1 MKVDH
6 ATLRRRAEEILA
18 RNPEAVKNTP
28 AGDVHELIED
38 LHVHQIELEMQNE
51 ELRRTQLELQ
61 KARDRFSDLYD
72 FAPVGY
78 FTINNKGMILEANL
92 TGARL
97 LDEERR
103 NLINAHFN
111 RFIAPHHQ
119 DTFYHHCRAVFK
131 SKSKK
136 ACDLKLL
143 RKDDT
148 QFYARLECVAYQEEA
163 GNSRRIR
170 MTVTDISDRVQA
182 NETLLQSEEK
192 YRMLFE
198 GMMSGFALREI
209 IFDGRGNAVDA
220 LILDVNPAYE
230 RITDLKKEQIIG
242 KTVLEVLPET
252 DSNWFENFGKV
263 ALTGRPIQFENYH
276 HGLDKHLLMSVFKHK
291 NNQVAVHFLDI
302 TDRKNAE
309 IELRKTHAELE
320 NRVLERTAD
329 LAVTNMQLQQEIEER
344 KQAEKALSESEL
356 RYRTLFEVSMDAIFL
371 ETLEGRILH
380 CNTTACEM
388 FGYTKEELT
397 GLTVTDLVPEG
408 VARTLPDFMKKQKST
423 GANFIETVNKRKGG
437 HIFPV
442 EIRTRLITL
451 SQEQLIFAHVHD
463 ITDRKQ
469 AESELRRLSSRLLN
483 AQEDER
489 RRIAYELHDELGQ
502 DLTVLKLHID
512 SIKRKLHQDQS
523 ALHNAFKE
531 VLLEVNQTIEKVR
544 RISRDLSPSVLVDLG
559 LNAALRGM
567 LKSFTKHSNIEIS
580 TDIQDTKNLFS
591 SEQQIAVYR
600 IFQEIITNIS
610 KHAHASKVSIVGKK
624 KNSKVFF
631 RVKDNGIG
639 FDIEEINAR
648 HAPEKGLGLAA
659 MAERAKMLYGHFEI
673 SSQVNSGT
681 IIDFEVPIDSSPE
694 LGVM

>member
-1 MKVDH
+1 M
-6 ATLRRRAEEILA
+6 
-18 RNPEAVKNTP
+18 
-28 AGDVHELIED
+28 
-38 LHVHQIELEMQNE
+38 
-51 ELRRTQLELQ
+51 
-61 KARDRFSDLYD
+61 
-72 FAPVGY
+72 
-78 FTINNKGMILEANL
+78 
-92 TGARL
+92 
-97 LDEERR
+97 
-103 NLINAHFN
+103 
-111 RFIAPHHQ
+111 
-119 DTFYHHCRAVFK
+119 
-131 SKSKK
+131 
-136 ACDLKLL
+136 
-143 RKDDT
+143 
-148 QFYARLECVAYQEEA
+148 
-163 GNSRRIR
+163 
-170 MTVTDISDRVQA
+170 
-182 NETLLQSEEK
+182 
-192 YRMLFE
+192 
-198 GMMSGFALREI
+198 
-209 IFDGRGNAVDA
+209 
-220 LILDVNPAYE
+220 
-230 RITDLKKEQIIG
+230 
-242 KTVLEVLPET
+242 
-252 DSNWFENFGKV
+252 
-263 ALTGRPIQFENYH
+263 
-276 HGLDKHLLMSVFKHK
+276 
-291 NNQVAVHFLDI
+291 
-302 TDRKNAE
+302 
-309 IELRKTHAELE
+309 
-320 NRVLERTAD
+320 
-329 LAVTNMQLQQEIEER
+329 
-344 KQAEKALSESEL
+344 
-356 RYRTLFEVSMDAIFL
+356 

-388 FGYTKEELT
+388 FGYSKEELT
-397 GLTVTDLVPEG
+397 GLTVTDLVPED
-408 VARTLPDFMKKQKST
+408 VARTLPDFIKKQKST

-502 DLTVLKLHID
+502 DLTVLKLLID

-567 LKSFTKHSNIEIS
+567 LKSFTRHSNIEIS

-610 KHAHASKVSIVGKK
+610 KHARASKVSIVGKK

-648 HAPEKGLGLAA
+648 YAPEKGLGLAA
-659 MAERAKMLYGHFEI
+659 MAERAKMLDGHLEI

-681 IIDFEVPIDSSPE
+681 IIDFEVPINSSPE
-694 LGVM
+694 FGVL